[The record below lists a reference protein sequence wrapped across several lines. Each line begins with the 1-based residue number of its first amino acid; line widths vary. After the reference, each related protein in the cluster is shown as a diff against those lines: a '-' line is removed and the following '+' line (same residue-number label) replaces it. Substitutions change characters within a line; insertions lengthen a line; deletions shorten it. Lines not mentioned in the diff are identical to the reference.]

1 MAKRLTKTMSRIS
14 VDHAHLSANLA
25 MQKGL
30 IAAEPL
36 YILLASLGHPDA
48 HEKVR
53 NLTLTAQKEGQSLE
67 GVAFADAE
75 MKPYLD
81 KMTAKQKE
89 ILKNPSS
96 YIGVAAKK
104 AKKIAQNWG

>member
-1 MAKRLTKTMSRIS
+1 MAKVS
-14 VDHAHLSANLA
+14 VDHAHLEQNLS

-53 NLTLTAQKEGQSLE
+53 NLTLTAQKEGKSLE
-67 GVAFADAE
+67 DVAFADSE

-81 KMTAKQKE
+81 KMTDKQKS

-96 YIGVAAKK
+96 YIGISAKK
-104 AKKIAQNWG
+104 SKQITEHWRKRMT